1 MNIAARLIDQ
11 FNQLPKDVQLQ
22 VLDFVE
28 FLSNKN
34 VTKDSLKLS
43 SEERRSLEKCLG
55 VSPNDH
61 NHTQREAIL
70 MK

>member
-1 MNIAARLIDQ
+1 MNIATRLTDQ
-11 FNQLPKDVQLQ
+11 FNQLPKDAQLQ

-28 FLSNKN
+28 FLSQKN

-61 NHTQREAIL
+61 THTQREAIL
-70 MK
+70 VK